1 MKLAGY
7 TEIKTSAGRPLFVRT
22 NMHPLFMRIYK
33 EHRADYHMTSIMR
46 TLWSL
51 NADALRGKSLNPAG
65 DERSIIHGHIGM
77 KYSLFN
83 GVVLVHLLAI
93 NRNQAPE
100 KTGLFTVR
108 LDDERRGWIRKGNSI
123 KTLDNT
129 QQWKSQDKQAH
140 YAAVAGRFSGG
151 IEDAAKHMPE
161 HIVGA
166 YEKAHY
172 LTRHD
177 RGNQYSLFWIE
188 KGAHKSQDSA
198 QSLASIMQQST
209 KNNLPVN
216 WLIHGDAI
224 HTFKNTVKLIQSA
237 PLASAST
244 RAKDATAG
252 KAQNQRVYFSN
263 PASSDSEKS
272 LKALCEQAGLTFVD
286 VNTSNRD
293 LRRWSTLKNVG
304 RNLGKPVMIGLAVGG
319 TQTSDI
325 GLKALGVD
333 GIDKIVS
340 RGMDAFFTGNH
351 LGVAVSAAATGWI
364 VISAFSKRK
373 TLGASVSASVKCT
386 FGKGNERWY
395 TDDAALLS

>member
-33 EHRADYHMTSIMR
+33 EYRADYHMASIIR

-51 NADALRGKSLNPAG
+51 NADALRGQSLNPAG
-65 DERSIIHGHIGM
+65 DERTITSGHIGM

-83 GVVLVHLLAI
+83 GAVLIDVLAI
-93 NRNQAPE
+93 RKPQSSK
-100 KTGLFTVR
+100 KTGLYAVEFDKR
-108 LDDERRGWIRKGNSI
+108 YEEWNYSEAQ
-123 KTLDNT
+123 TLSLNKN

-151 IEDAAKHMPE
+151 MEDAAKHMPE

-177 RGNQYSLFWIE
+177 RGDQYSLFWIE

-286 VNTSNRD
+286 VNTSHRD

-304 RNLGKPVMIGLAVGG
+304 RNLGKPVMIGLAVGGG

-373 TLGASVSASVKCT
+373 TLGASVKCT

>member
-7 TEIKTSAGRPLFVRT
+7 TQIKTSAGRPLFVRT
-22 NMHPLFMRIYK
+22 NMHPLFLRIYK
-33 EHRADYHMTSIMR
+33 EYRADYHMTSIMR

-51 NADALRGKSLNPAG
+51 NADALRGQSLNPAG
-65 DERSIIHGHIGM
+65 DERTITSGHIGM

-83 GVVLVHLLAI
+83 GAVLIDVLAI
-93 NRNQAPE
+93 RKPQPSN
-100 KTGLFTVR
+100 KTGLYLVEYDKGEKEWLHKEHPIQA
-108 LDDERRGWIRKGNSI
+108 LDKNE
-123 KTLDNT
+123 
-129 QQWKSQDKQAH
+129 QWKSQDKQAH

-151 IEDAAKHMPE
+151 IEGAASRMPE
-161 HIVGA
+161 HIIGA

-177 RGNQYSLFWIE
+177 RGNQYSLFWVE
-188 KGAHKSQDSA
+188 KGAHKSQDTA
-198 QSLASIMQQST
+198 QSLASIMQQSS

-237 PLASAST
+237 PLASASA
-244 RAKDATAG
+244 RAKDATVG
-252 KAQNQRVYFSN
+252 KAHNQRVYFSN

-286 VNTSNRD
+286 VNTSHRD

-373 TLGASVSASVKCT
+373 TIGANIKCT

-395 TDDAALLS
+395 TDDAALLN